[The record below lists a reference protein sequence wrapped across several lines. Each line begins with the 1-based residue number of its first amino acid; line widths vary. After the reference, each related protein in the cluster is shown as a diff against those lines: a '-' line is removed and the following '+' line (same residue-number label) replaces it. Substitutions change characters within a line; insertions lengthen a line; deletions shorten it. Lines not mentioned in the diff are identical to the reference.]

1 MDWREVA
8 RVIAV
13 IVGYII
19 IGRRLTYLPAYHV
32 FCLSKRVRRFLFVVD
47 VKVPA
52 ISIAAIIWQIMFYLT
67 AVFSCVVWL
76 LLGFQSFRVLF
87 YGIVLCEWL
96 IVGNVLSIYSIVS
109 GIILKRKMNGK

>member
-1 MDWREVA
+1 MAVVA
-8 RVIAV
+8 VDIIA
-13 IVGYII
+13 
-19 IGRRLTYLPAYHV
+19 GRRYAYMSTYHA
-32 FCLSKRVRRFLFVVD
+32 FCLPKRVRRFLFVVD

>member
-1 MDWREVA
+1 MELIDLISI
-8 RVIAV
+8 IAV
-13 IVGYII
+13 VAVDII
-19 IGRRLTYLPAYHV
+19 AGRRYAYMSAYHA

-109 GIILKRKMNGK
+109 GVILKRKMNGK

>member
-1 MDWREVA
+1 MDWREAA

-47 VKVPA
+47 VKA
-52 ISIAAIIWQIMFYLT
+52 TTISITAIIWQIMFYLT
-67 AVFSCVVWL
+67 AVFSCTAYFLLGYHRFRL
-76 LLGFQSFRVLF
+76 LL
-87 YGIVLCEWL
+87 YYIVLYEWL
-96 IVGNVLSIYSIVS
+96 GVGNALIIYVAASD
-109 GIILKRKMNGK
+109 IILKRKMNGK